1 MKDKPTHGLH
11 EHFHEKLDNLPVD
24 SLYNTPNAVDDK
36 ASALYDHVHQGGHE
50 PSWDEFWTFFDSF
63 EPAIL
68 AGTLS
73 GLLLGLMSV
82 YVVSRH
88 MVFLSAAVSQVAG
101 LGLALGFLLAS
112 NFAVAASLSGTLG
125 ASFFTVLMVLITV
138 TGRQASGPRRD
149 SILGVAFLVGMAG
162 TLVVGGYIPDELHD
176 INALLF
182 GSAVAV
188 LPDELHY
195 LVWMVVSLLFIHI
208 WWVRGFMA
216 VTLTREDAEVKG
228 LPVRHLEGAL
238 WISLALAMAVTTQ
251 VLGALPTFAFS
262 VVPAIGALA
271 VARSMPIALLIAAI
285 IGALGGLLGYMAA
298 FFYHMPVGA
307 GQALTTVALMLALL
321 LIKTLLKPFFGR
333 QASTK
338 SR

>member
-1 MKDKPTHGLH
+1 MKDKPKHGLH
-11 EHFHEKLDNLPVD
+11 EHFHEKLDDLPVD
-24 SLYNTPNAVDDK
+24 SLYSKPRGSDGSAD
-36 ASALYDHVHQGGHE
+36 ALYEHVHQDGHE
-50 PSWDEFWTFFDSF
+50 PSWDEFWAFFDSF

-68 AGTLS
+68 AGTFS

-88 MVFLSAAVSQVAG
+88 MVFLSAAVSQIAG
-101 LGLALGFLLAS
+101 LGLAVGFLLAAHLS
-112 NFAVAASLSGTLG
+112 VAASLMGTLG
-125 ASFFTVLMVLITV
+125 ASVFTIVMVLITV
-138 TGRQASGPRRD
+138 TGRHASGPRRD
-149 SILGVAFLVGMAG
+149 SVLGVAFLVGMAG
-162 TLVVGGYIPDELHD
+162 TLVVGGHIPDELHD

-195 LVWMVVSLLFIHI
+195 LMWMGALLLFIHL

-216 VTLTREDAEVKG
+216 VTLTREDARVKG
-228 LPVRHLEGAL
+228 LPVRRLEGAL

-271 VARSMPIALLIAAI
+271 VAGSMPSALLIAAI

-298 FFYHMPVGA
+298 FFFHMPVGA

-321 LIKTLLKPFFGR
+321 LIKALFSLFRR
-333 QASTK
+333 Q
-338 SR
+338 